1 MDTLFVRLKPHDPR
15 RGHVLRRYTFS
26 GIKFQEDHGWYRVPE
41 DVAKRLREVRQLPLD
56 RFSPPAFDVCS
67 EVEAKAID
75 DTEQAEA
82 TSRKKA
88 TGNVK
93 VSVPRGAVTT
103 EDLPQQPARPK
114 SADQPTTR
122 KPKKG

>member
-1 MDTLFVRLKPHDPR
+1 METLFVRLKPHDPR
-15 RGHVLRRYTFS
+15 RGHLLRRYTFS

-41 DVAKRLREVRQLPLD
+41 DVAQRLREVRQQPLD
-56 RFSPPAFDVCS
+56 RFSPPAFDVCT
-67 EVEAKAID
+67 EAEAKAID

-93 VSVPRGAVTT
+93 VSQPRGSVTT
-103 EDLPQQPARPK
+103 ADLPDQPAEPK
-114 SADQPTTR
+114 PAKTEPR
-122 KPKKG
+122 RAKKA